1 MTTVEKI
8 YDLLNVNTVIEI
20 VKIIFIYITLLLL
33 FYLIHNNNKRLL
45 IVSILCI
52 ISVLLFHIDLK
63 KIIFILIIA
72 ISCVITE
79 SIYVNFFMNTWQYKH
94 KNIINIPYWLIPLWF
109 IAILFIIKLIKLYD
123 KNINKVVDIVKS
135 L

>member
-1 MTTVEKI
+1 
-8 YDLLNVNTVIEI
+8 
-20 VKIIFIYITLLLL
+20 
-33 FYLIHNNNKRLL
+33 
-45 IVSILCI
+45 
-52 ISVLLFHIDLK
+52 
-63 KIIFILIIA
+63 
-72 ISCVITE
+72 
-79 SIYVNFFMNTWQYKH
+79 MNTWQYKH